1 MLAPHPALRPTS
13 LRAPAR
19 AFRSGAQVCASPV
32 RSLREPPSLRSV
44 ANSILSPR
52 REKGKIGAR
61 GIRGFTLLELIV
73 AFVVFALAFG
83 LLMQVASG
91 SLRNARHSAH
101 FTHAALLA
109 QSKLDELGA
118 GEPLE
123 EGSDSGRFGDVY
135 EWRLDVTKQEA
146 PVAPNGNIDQLPF
159 ELVRLELVVEW
170 RDGSRAREARFVTER
185 IQQKVG

>member
-1 MLAPHPALRPTS
+1 M
-13 LRAPAR
+13 
-19 AFRSGAQVCASPV
+19 
-32 RSLREPPSLRSV
+32 
-44 ANSILSPR
+44 
-52 REKGKIGAR
+52 
-61 GIRGFTLLELIV
+61 RGFSLLEIIV
-73 AFVVFALAFG
+73 AFVVFAFAFG

-101 FTHAALLA
+101 FTQAALLA

-123 EGSDSGRFGDVY
+123 EGSDSGRFGDAY
-135 EWRLDVTKQEA
+135 EWRLDVRKQEA
-146 PVAPNGNIDQLPF
+146 PLAPNGNIDQLPF
-159 ELVRLELVVEW
+159 ELIRLELVVEW

>member
-1 MLAPHPALRPTS
+1 MT
-13 LRAPAR
+13 
-19 AFRSGAQVCASPV
+19 AFRRSRSCAARRGA
-32 RSLREPPSLRSV
+32 
-44 ANSILSPR
+44 
-52 REKGKIGAR
+52 
-61 GIRGFTLLELIV
+61 RGFTLLELIV

-101 FTHAALLA
+101 FTQAALLA

-123 EGSDSGRFGDVY
+123 EGSDSGRFGDIY
-135 EWRLDVTKQEA
+135 EWRLDVTKQDPPLA
-146 PVAPNGNIDQLPF
+146 ANGNEDQVPF
-159 ELVRLELVVEW
+159 ELVRLELIVEW
-170 RDGSRAREARFVTER
+170 RDGTREREARFVTER

>member
-1 MLAPHPALRPTS
+1 MIAHR
-13 LRAPAR
+13 RGRQPAR
-19 AFRSGAQVCASPV
+19 G
-32 RSLREPPSLRSV
+32 
-44 ANSILSPR
+44 
-52 REKGKIGAR
+52 R
-61 GIRGFTLLELIV
+61 GLRGFSLLEIIV
-73 AFVVFALAFG
+73 AFVVFAFAFG

-135 EWRLDVTKQEA
+135 EWRLDVTKQE
-146 PVAPNGNIDQLPF
+146 PPLAPNGNIDQLPF